1 MNKFLAT
8 GLALLMSLLS
18 LQASAGEA
26 EVRKAAQ
33 AFLGDKGK
41 VESVRKSSAAGLYEV
56 QLSSNELFYVDDSGS
71 FAFIGDM
78 VDMKQRRNLSEE
90 RRNKLA
96 QIKFSELPVELAIK
110 QVRGNG
116 KRVFATFEDPNCGY
130 CKKLAREMQGLNDV
144 TIYTFAVPILGQD
157 SYEKSRNIMCAADPA
172 KVWNDWMVGGNA
184 PPTAKCDNGVVD
196 KVVQL
201 GQRLNVRGTPSIFLA
216 DGTRLPGYVPA
227 AELEKKLGK

>member
-1 MNKFLAT
+1 MKQILVTLFTVLM
-8 GLALLMSLLS
+8 ALVTTH
-18 LQASAGEA
+18 AHAGEA
-26 EVRKAAQ
+26 EAKKAAQ
-33 AFLGDKGK
+33 AFIGDKGK
-41 VESVRKSSAAGLYEV
+41 VANVSKSNIAGLYEV
-56 QLSSNELFYVDDSGS
+56 QLVSNEIFYVDEGGN

-96 QIKFSELPVELAIK
+96 QIKFSELPLELAIK

-130 CKKLAREMQGLNDV
+130 CKKLAREMQSLNDV

-157 SYEKSRNIMCAADPA
+157 SYEKSRNIMCATDPA
-172 KVWNDWMVGGNA
+172 KVWNDWMIGGIT
-184 PPTAKCDNGVVD
+184 PPAAKCDAAVID

-201 GQRLNVRGTPSIFLA
+201 GQRLNVRGTPSIFLV

-227 AELEKKLGK
+227 SELEKKLGK